1 MLTRYESTTTEEAAA
16 GLLLGYATTSCA
28 GSTMQTPGSG
38 TALTA
43 CLPHPTTPAGPTR
56 AVKVEGSAC
65 ASASADEGVS
75 PDVAAQAWLAHL
87 EAGRPVP
94 DSKTL
99 ISLLRA
105 MLESRA
111 LRPISS
117 GRPDVKLVQIDTGK
131 KFPHMLDTANGTLTE
146 DEAIWTQAD
155 EIAPPSSP
163 PVICVA
169 PKPRAYPTPPRAVR
183 LAP

>member
-16 GLLLGYATTSCA
+16 GLLLGYASCA
-28 GSTMQTPGSG
+28 GNIMQTPGSG
-38 TALTA
+38 TVVTA
-43 CLPHPTTPAGPTR
+43 RLPHPTTPAGLVVG
-56 AVKVEGSAC
+56 AVKVQGSAC
-65 ASASADEGVS
+65 ASTSADEGVS
-75 PDVAAQAWLAHL
+75 PDVAAQAWLTHL

-146 DEAIWTQAD
+146 DEAIWTQAG
-155 EIAPPSSP
+155 APSHPNSP
-163 PVICVA
+163 
-169 PKPRAYPTPPRAVR
+169 
-183 LAP
+183 